1 MEAQE
6 ALWITKALDG
16 DDSAFGQLVEQYQRP
31 VFSLCYR
38 MLGNSNAAEDA
49 AQESFLRAYTHLK
62 RYDPKRSFATWL
74 LSIASHYCIDQMRKR
89 RLDTISTDALP
100 AEIIADH
107 NAPQPGKRI
116 PIKGKGSD
124 DPKIIERPQTDRPRC
139 HHPAILASIF
149 RS

>member
-49 AQESFLRAYTHLK
+49 AQESFLRAYTHFK
-62 RYDPKRSFATWL
+62 AV
-74 LSIASHYCIDQMRKR
+74 
-89 RLDTISTDALP
+89 
-100 AEIIADH
+100 
-107 NAPQPGKRI
+107 
-116 PIKGKGSD
+116 
-124 DPKIIERPQTDRPRC
+124 
-139 HHPAILASIF
+139 
-149 RS
+149 